1 MITSYSYDAAGNVT
15 NTRTEAGGQYIE
27 SSTTYVNSNT
37 NDQTLNFPYKATDTN
52 GNDSYTTYD
61 KETGLLQNSKNSKGV
76 QTNNIYDTSN
86 NRIISSYISKVAAL
100 LHLYN
105 EDTGML
111 NQLTRKAYHG
121 SQVTRQAYSFDY
133 DAWGNTTSIHVWK
146 PTGDADTTPGSAT
159 QLSAYTY
166 DSAGKMTRMEYPS
179 GQYVRYGYDS
189 LDRLV
194 SEKYYSSDNAVQAEY
209 QYIYSA
215 DGQLARQ
222 QVIRNGAVTESYSFE
237 YDSLGRLIR
246 SREEGGSGIVQRTE
260 HLYDTANRLTN
271 QNWKVGDRD
280 FKEIYKYNSDDG
292 TMASMEIKYDCG
304 NSGWG
309 YVTDKLSYSY
319 DALNRLTK
327 VLDSENATQL
337 YTRNYQY
344 QDISGSRTTSRLAQ
358 FDYRKPN
365 DGPII
370 YGNSYEYDK
379 NGNITQIKEVFT
391 VGSTEKSRVLAK
403 YEYDKLNQMTKETR
417 YTYSGTSTTASST
430 TVVAYDLDM
439 AGNLYAITENG
450 SVKVAYAYGDPTWA
464 DKLTAVTVNGTT
476 KTIQYADALN
486 PANWYN
492 GTDYTGLTWT
502 QGRRLSSITKGS
514 QTYSYEYDMS
524 GVRSVKIAEGLK
536 HEYVTQN
543 GHVVRDTVTN
553 ASTGAFQYM
562 LDFTY
567 DESGHPLTMR
577 RYKNE
582 AQTSYNT
589 YHYVVNGQ
597 GDVVKLLHG
606 TNTTVAEYTYDAWGN
621 VLTATGNLADINPL
635 RYRGYYCDTETGFYY
650 LQSRYYDPA
659 IRRFINADS
668 YTSTG
673 QGFLGYNMFAYC
685 NNNPVICCDQ
695 SGHRPMN
702 QSFMIADTG
711 GSFIPL
717 ASHPY
722 ITPDFVQ
729 FCQYHGYSFNEGY
742 DYYYHGPVY
751 RFTHNDDPKYCEDH
765 FFSFYKGKPVF
776 NVKSEL
782 VKKMG
787 LSSWSFGI
795 IVINNKKGTEFEP
808 SLRHEYGHTVQ
819 MSDLGPVRYFV
830 KVAVPSIIY
839 NVKAR
844 GNAERPRPYN
854 GVN

>member
-1 MITSYSYDAAGNVT
+1 M
-15 NTRTEAGGQYIE
+15 
-27 SSTTYVNSNT
+27 
-37 NDQTLNFPYKATDTN
+37 P
-52 GNDSYTTYD
+52 
-61 KETGLLQNSKNSKGV
+61 
-76 QTNNIYDTSN
+76 
-86 NRIISSYISKVAAL
+86 
-100 LHLYN
+100 HLYD
-105 EDTGML
+105 EDNGML
-111 NQLTRKAYHG
+111 NQLTRKTYHG

-166 DSAGKMTRMEYPS
+166 DSAGKMTSMEYPS

-271 QNWKVGDRD
+271 QNWKVGDRN

-327 VLDSENATQL
+327 VLNSENATQL

-344 QDISGSRTTSRLAQ
+344 QDLSGSRTTSRLAQ

-417 YTYSGTSTTASST
+417 YTYSGTSTTAAST
-430 TVVAYDLDM
+430 TVVSYDLDM
-439 AGNLYAITENG
+439 AGNLYAVTENG
-450 SVKVAYAYGDPTWA
+450 SVKLAYAYGDPTWA

-476 KTIQYADALN
+476 RTIQYADALN

-492 GTDYTGLTWT
+492 GTDYTDLTWT

-524 GVRSVKIAEGLK
+524 GVRSVKIADGLK

-553 ASTGAFQYM
+553 AGTGAFQYM

-606 TNTTVAEYTYDAWGN
+606 TNTTVAEYSYDAYGN
-621 VLTATGNLADINPL
+621 VLTKSGSLADLNPL

-659 IRRFINADS
+659 VRRFINADS

-685 NNNPVICCDQ
+685 NNNPANGDDPTGYSMDWPREAYCSGAPGAGDSCGGGGDGIAAVIIILIGIFIVAHESAYAEIPSYAIPQSEAQIIALSSSNSKPNRPSIRKVTLDMEHIL
-695 SGHRPMN
+695 SGH
-702 QSFMIADTG
+702 SSG
-711 GSFIPL
+711 GNRGPNKDRFPSWM
-717 ASHPY
+717 
-722 ITPDFVQ
+722 TPALI
-729 FCQYHGYSFNEGY
+729 EKAI
-742 DYYYHGPVY
+742 
-751 RFTHNDDPKYCEDH
+751 RFAYE
-765 FFSFYKGKPVF
+765 
-776 NVKSEL
+776 
-782 VKKMG
+782 
-787 LSSWSFGI
+787 
-795 IVINNKKGTEFEP
+795 
-808 SLRHEYGHTVQ
+808 
-819 MSDLGPVRYFV
+819 
-830 KVAVPSIIY
+830 
-839 NVKAR
+839 
-844 GNAERPRPYN
+844 NAEKAGSMQYSWPKN
-854 GVN
+854 GLGEVCKQFFIGHWGGMEIHFWFNYTMKIIETAWPK